1 MFVLTYDHLLIEA
14 EKEGLIIK
22 EKPLISSDGRI
33 FGKKIAIRKDI
44 PTLCQKAC
52 VLAEEIGHHY
62 TASGNILEQ
71 QSTKNIKQ
79 ERKGRIWAYDTMIG
93 LSGIVM
99 AYERHCS
106 NHYEMAD
113 YLGVSEQFLHDALHY
128 YSQKYGNGAV
138 YGQYIIKFIPSLM
151 VAKIY

>member
-1 MFVLTYDHLLIEA
+1 MTYDHLLIEA

-71 QSTKNIKQ
+71 QSTKTLNRNVKA
-79 ERKGRIWAYDTMIG
+79 GSGPMI
-93 LSGIVM
+93 
-99 AYERHCS
+99 
-106 NHYEMAD
+106 
-113 YLGVSEQFLHDALHY
+113 Q
-128 YSQKYGNGAV
+128 
-138 YGQYIIKFIPSLM
+138 
-151 VAKIY
+151 